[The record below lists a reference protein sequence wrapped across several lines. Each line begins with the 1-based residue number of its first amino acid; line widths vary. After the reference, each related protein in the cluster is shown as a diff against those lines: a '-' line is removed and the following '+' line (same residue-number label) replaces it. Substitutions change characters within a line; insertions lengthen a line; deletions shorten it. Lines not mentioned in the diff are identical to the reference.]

1 MCTKISKEAQLRY
14 MTSWFQEWS
23 EMQRSDFLEVL
34 LKFWAPPEKLM
45 NGLLSEMEN
54 LSCEGSDRY
63 PSLFQCR
70 VGIFRKWSNTWTQSE
85 KDSFL
90 ASLKDMDS
98 KFVEKYE
105 ERLSALME
113 DKQ

>member
-1 MCTKISKEAQLRY
+1 MCTKVSKEAQLRY

-34 LKFWAPPEKLM
+34 LKFWAPPDKLM

-54 LSCEGSDRY
+54 LNCQGSDKY

-70 VGIFRKWSNTWTQSE
+70 IEIFRKWSGTWSQSD

-90 ASLKDMDS
+90 TSLKDMDG

-113 DKQ
+113 DK